1 MIDDVLK
8 ERQEGDKPRFF
19 LHEELKAWLANN
31 MNISVLT
38 RGTGFKAVGSI
49 AYIDQPAFNRYRETV
64 TLTTGYEVSSMTTID
79 GTPIGY
85 SSNTHIDLSPI
96 INVIDVLTKRVHEL
110 ETVRNPDMVQLIA
123 NQMVMQNEIVE
134 LKKQL
139 DGKA

>member
-8 ERQEGDKPRFF
+8 ERKQNDKPRFF
-19 LHEELKAWLANN
+19 LHEEMKAWLADN

-64 TLTTGYEVSSMTTID
+64 TLTTGFEISSMATID

-85 SSNTHIDLSPI
+85 SSNTYIDLSPI
-96 INVIDVLTKRVHEL
+96 VNVIDTLAKRVHEL
-110 ETVRNPDMVQLIA
+110 ETVRSDAVVQLIA
-123 NQMVMQNEIVE
+123 NQIVMQDEIVE